1 MLSGIRPPAGRMGLK
16 KTSVEGG
23 FMRKN
28 RTNERIED
36 TKDRLD
42 GGLDARDL
50 AGKAVS
56 NSLSRRSFLGRI
68 SASSAAAVAG
78 VELPSLLLSEKAKA
92 DEEDEGPSR
101 RERSYQIRVEAAEA
115 ERHIPIPRQI
125 NNGDERRYDTF
136 IGNYSQGLPHNS
148 IGEVDSTAYRALL
161 TAVHSGRSGDFANI
175 PLGGNTKL
183 AGPQGGLAFDLEGT
197 DSGQLTIPP
206 SPALASA
213 ERAGEMVED
222 YWMALARDVPFS
234 QYGSEPITAA
244 AIVDLNK
251 LTVFKGPKANGGIT
265 ASTLFRGL
273 RPGDLTGPYLSQFF
287 LLPVSFGTLSVAQK
301 FSVHTPGTDYLTDFT
316 SWLAVQ
322 NGQGPFP
329 AQAILP
335 NTTSYIKSGRDL
347 GAWVHTD
354 ITFQAYLFAAQ
365 WLLTHGAP
373 LNPGNPYLSIKNQAG
388 VQTFGSQHILD
399 LLGEVSNRALKAMW
413 YQKWF
418 VHRALRPIAYGG
430 LVHNSI
436 TGMAKYPI
444 HGDVLNSQALDQIF
458 SKHGSYL
465 LPAAYP
471 EGNPQ
476 HPSYAEG
483 HGVIAGAC
491 VTALKAFFNESFV
504 IPKPMVASD
513 DGQSLVPY
521 NGSDAGQITVA
532 GELDKLANNVALG
545 RDVAGVHWR
554 SDAEQ
559 ALLLGEAVAISIL
572 RDQRSTYN
580 EPFSGFTF
588 TRFDG
593 TTITV

>member
-1 MLSGIRPPAGRMGLK
+1 
-16 KTSVEGG
+16 
-23 FMRKN
+23 MRKN
-28 RTNERIED
+28 QTRERSAD
-36 TKDRLD
+36 TAGQPSDDLV
-42 GGLDARDL
+42 ARDSGTY
-50 AGKAVS
+50 AS
-56 NSLSRRSFLGRI
+56 NSLSRRSFLGAVSTT
-68 SASSAAAVAG
+68 SAVAVAG
-78 VELPSLLLSEKAKA
+78 VGVPSLLLSEKSKA
-92 DEEDEGPSR
+92 DAEDAGSSR
-101 RERSYQIRVEAAEA
+101 RARSYQIRVAAAEA
-115 ERHIPIPRQI
+115 ERNIPTPRQI
-125 NNGDERRYDTF
+125 NNGDERRYDNF

-148 IGEVDSTAYRALL
+148 IGEVAPTAYQALL
-161 TAVHSGRSGDFANI
+161 TAVHSGKSSDFANI
-175 PLGGNTKL
+175 PMGGNAKL
-183 AGPQGGLAFDLEGT
+183 AGPQGGLTFDLEGT
-197 DSGQLTIPP
+197 DCAQLTIPP
-206 SPALASA
+206 SPRLAGA

-234 QYGSEPITAA
+234 QYGSESITAA

-251 LTVFKGPKANGGIT
+251 LSSFTGPKANGQIT
-265 ASTLFRGL
+265 ANTLFRGL

-287 LLPVSFGTLSVAQK
+287 LLPVSFGTLSVTQK
-301 FSVHTPGTDYLTDFT
+301 FNAYTPGKDYLTDFA

-329 AQAILP
+329 AQAVSGG
-335 NTTSYIKSGRDL
+335 TSYIKNGRDL

-373 LNPGNPYLSIKNQAG
+373 LNAGNPYLAIKNQVG
-388 VQTFGSQHILD
+388 VQAFGGQHILD

-418 VHRALRPIAYGG
+418 VHRTLRPIAYGG
-430 LVHNSI
+430 LVHNTI
-436 TGMAKYPI
+436 TGVANYPI
-444 HGDVLNSQALDQIF
+444 HRDMLNSQALGQIF
-458 SKHGSYL
+458 SKYGSYL

-471 EGNPQ
+471 EGNPV

-504 IPKPMVASD
+504 IPNPVVASD
-513 DGQSLVPY
+513 DGQSLLPY
-521 NGSDAGQITVA
+521 TGSDAAQITVG

-545 RDVAGVHWR
+545 RDVAAAHWR

-559 ALLLGEAVAISIL
+559 SLLLGEAVAISIL
-572 RDQRSTYN
+572 RDQRATCN

-588 TRFDG
+588 TKFDG

>member
-1 MLSGIRPPAGRMGLK
+1 
-16 KTSVEGG
+16 
-23 FMRKN
+23 MRKN
-28 RTNERIED
+28 QTRERSAD
-36 TKDRLD
+36 TAGQPSDDLV
-42 GGLDARDL
+42 ARDSGTY
-50 AGKAVS
+50 AS
-56 NSLSRRSFLGRI
+56 NSLSRRSFLGAVSTT
-68 SASSAAAVAG
+68 SAVAVAG
-78 VELPSLLLSEKAKA
+78 VGVPSLLLSEKSKA
-92 DEEDEGPSR
+92 DAEDAGSSR
-101 RERSYQIRVEAAEA
+101 RARSYQIRVAAAEA
-115 ERHIPIPRQI
+115 ERNIPTPRQI
-125 NNGDERRYDTF
+125 NNGDERRYDNF

-148 IGEVDSTAYRALL
+148 IGEVAPTAYQALL
-161 TAVHSGRSGDFANI
+161 TAVHSGKSSDFANI
-175 PLGGNTKL
+175 PMGGNAKL
-183 AGPQGGLAFDLEGT
+183 AGPQGGLTFDLEGT
-197 DSGQLTIPP
+197 DCAQLSIPP
-206 SPALASA
+206 SPRLAGA

-234 QYGSEPITAA
+234 QYGSESITAA

-251 LTVFKGPKANGGIT
+251 LSSFTGPKANGQIT
-265 ASTLFRGL
+265 ANTLFRGL

-287 LLPVSFGTLSVAQK
+287 LLPVSFGTLSVTQK
-301 FSVHTPGTDYLTDFT
+301 FNAYTPGKDYLTDFA

-329 AQAILP
+329 AQAVSGG
-335 NTTSYIKSGRDL
+335 TSYIKNGRDL

-373 LNPGNPYLSIKNQAG
+373 LNAGNPYLAIKNQVG
-388 VQTFGSQHILD
+388 VQAFGGQHILD

-418 VHRALRPIAYGG
+418 VHRTLRPIAYGG
-430 LVHNSI
+430 LVHNTI
-436 TGMAKYPI
+436 TGAANYPI
-444 HGDVLNSQALDQIF
+444 HRDMLNSQALGQVF
-458 SKHGSYL
+458 SKYGSYL

-471 EGNPQ
+471 EGNPM

-504 IPKPMVASD
+504 IPNPVVASD
-513 DGQSLVPY
+513 DGQSLLPY
-521 NGSDAGQITVA
+521 TGSDAAQITVG

-545 RDVAGVHWR
+545 RDVAAAHWR

-559 ALLLGEAVAISIL
+559 SLLLGEAVAISIL
-572 RDQRSTYN
+572 RDQRATCN

-588 TRFDG
+588 TKFDG

>member
-1 MLSGIRPPAGRMGLK
+1 MLAFTSRALVGVGRH
-16 KTSVEGG
+16 
-23 FMRKN
+23 
-28 RTNERIED
+28 
-36 TKDRLD
+36 
-42 GGLDARDL
+42 
-50 AGKAVS
+50 
-56 NSLSRRSFLGRI
+56 
-68 SASSAAAVAG
+68 
-78 VELPSLLLSEKAKA
+78 
-92 DEEDEGPSR
+92 
-101 RERSYQIRVEAAEA
+101 RSYQIRVEAADA
-115 ERHIPIPRQI
+115 QRNIPTPEQI
-125 NNGDERRYDTF
+125 NNGDERRYDNF

-148 IGEVDSTAYRALL
+148 IGEVVSSAYRALL
-161 TAVHSGRSGDFANI
+161 TAVHSGRSSDFANI
-175 PLGGNTKL
+175 PLGGNAKL

-234 QYGSEPITAA
+234 QYGNEPITAA
-244 AIVDLNK
+244 AIADLNN
-251 LTVFKGPKANGGIT
+251 LTVFKGPKANGEVT
-265 ASTLFRGL
+265 ANTLFRGL

-287 LLPVSFGTLSVAQK
+287 LLPVSLGTLSVAQNYNAYA
-301 FSVHTPGTDYLTDFT
+301 PGKDYLTDFT

-322 NGQGPFP
+322 NGQGPF
-329 AQAILP
+329 AANVISG
-335 NTTSYIKSGRDL
+335 TSYLKSGRDL

-354 ITFQAYLFAAQ
+354 ITFQAYLCAAQ
-365 WLLTHGAP
+365 WLLTHGAT

-388 VQTFGSQHILD
+388 VQTFGGQHILD

-430 LVHNSI
+430 LVHNTI
-436 TGMAKYPI
+436 TRTADYPI
-444 HGDVLNSQALDQIF
+444 HSDVLNSSALAQIF

-476 HPSYAEG
+476 HPSYGEG

-504 IPKPMVASD
+504 IPNPVVASD
-513 DGQSLVPY
+513 DGKSLLPY
-521 NGSDAGQITVA
+521 TGSDAGQITVG
-532 GELDKLANNVALG
+532 GELNKLANNVALG
-545 RDVAGVHWR
+545 RDLAGVHWR

-559 ALLLGEAVAISIL
+559 ALLLGEAVAIGIL

-580 EPFSGFTF
+580 EPFGGFTF
-588 TRFDG
+588 TKFDG
-593 TTITV
+593 ATITV